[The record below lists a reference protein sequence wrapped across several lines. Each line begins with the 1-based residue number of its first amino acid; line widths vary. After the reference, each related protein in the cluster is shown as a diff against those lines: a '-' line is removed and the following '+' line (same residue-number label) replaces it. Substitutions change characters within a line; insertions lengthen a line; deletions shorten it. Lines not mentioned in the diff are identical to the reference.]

1 MSDVEK
7 TTKKKI
13 SKKKW
18 NQTSEG
24 REGVKRDGDE
34 KKELGSSRGKKCG
47 EEELGKD

>member
-1 MSDVEK
+1 MMWK
-7 TTKKKI
+7 RQKKIKI